1 MTQRAAI
8 WTIACTLVACALA
21 LSLSVRALSTAAARA
36 DNAEVRLIRVSHDG
50 QRILALRAQSQTVA
64 AGQQPRQDIYQR
76 VNQALAAAGLTQ
88 ARVQSANPAGDQALD
103 AGQGGGAA
111 RRVQSA
117 RIVIEPLTLDELGSL
132 LNRWRQ
138 DQAVWTITG
147 IDCTH
152 AARASTDAYRI
163 TLTVSAVYIPDPAN
177 PARTP

>member
-1 MTQRAAI
+1 MTQRAAM

-36 DNAEVRLIRVSHDG
+36 DDAEFRMIRVSDDG
-50 QRILALRAQSQTVA
+50 QRVLALRGQSQTIA
-64 AGQQPRQDIYQR
+64 AGEQPQQDIYQR

-88 ARVQSANPAGDQALD
+88 ARVQSVNPAGDQALD
-103 AGQGGGAA
+103 AGQGGSAA

-117 RIVIEPLTLDELGSL
+117 RIVIDPLTLDELGSL
-132 LNRWRQ
+132 LDRWRR
-138 DQAVWTITG
+138 DQPVWTVTG

-152 AARASTDAYRI
+152 TARASTEAYRI